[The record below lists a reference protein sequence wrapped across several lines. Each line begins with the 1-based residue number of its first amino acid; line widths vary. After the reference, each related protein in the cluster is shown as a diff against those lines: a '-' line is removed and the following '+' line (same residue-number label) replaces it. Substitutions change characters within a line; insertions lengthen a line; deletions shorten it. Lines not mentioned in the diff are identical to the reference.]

1 MPHRMMGRRL
11 MDALAAA
18 AVLAL
23 AARMPAA
30 AESTSS
36 EGTASVIK
44 KKDGIRFNVPPDWP
58 IEERNGAV
66 GPIPIEEYLG
76 KKFSALESRVRLLEQ
91 QVSALELRVRV
102 AEEEAKRPS
111 RSSGG
116 LRSEEQANP

>member
-1 MPHRMMGRRL
+1 MPHHTMRRYVI
-11 MDALAAA
+11 DALAAT

-23 AARMPAA
+23 GAQMPAA
-30 AESTSS
+30 AESASS
-36 EGTASVIK
+36 EATASVIK

-76 KKFSALESRVRLLEQ
+76 RKFAALESRVRLLEQ

-111 RSSGG
+111 RSGGG
-116 LRSEEQANP
+116 LRSEEQTNP